1 MEAQQ
6 VALQKLDAFLEET
19 RIRKGDP
26 FTHTT
31 KVPSGSYYIGED
43 SYEDFITIY
52 CNAVVKG
59 AKVTLTERPGAY
71 GPLRVDFDLKASL
84 DVGLKRQ
91 YTEEMLIKIVK
102 FYQDEIR
109 SIVLPDEFEEKMLWC
124 IVLEKKAPR
133 SEEGKVKDG
142 FHLHFPHFVCEP
154 WLQDEYLRS
163 RVIEKM
169 LDEKVWDGGS
179 FMEPPE
185 KFIDTNMA
193 RKTWMM
199 YGAGKDLKAE
209 PFLATRAYDGNGNP
223 IKLERVFED
232 EMVGRKA
239 SLAYYLPRFMT
250 IRGFNQTTP
259 LKQEIEDRRAA
270 YKSRKPRGKTNF
282 VKKRSMEDV
291 LADIKI
297 LKDGEIMS
305 MLSDD
310 RADGYETW
318 MDVGWTLFNIGQGCD
333 EALELWLEFSRRS
346 PKFVDGACEEAWGKM
361 QVRDKS
367 IGSILAM
374 AKTDSPDRFKEWKE
388 ANIKTFLY
396 RSLFEKK
403 PNEWDVA
410 QVINKLYKDKFLC
423 SDAKKDVWWEFVDH
437 RWQSMDD
444 GIALK
449 KLLAT
454 EVVNL
459 YYDLKAEIS
468 AQQRKADDSAR
479 AKLEA
484 QEKKCSEII
493 TSLKTCSFQE
503 KLIKM
508 CKIVFH
514 DPVFAKKVNEN
525 KQIWVCENGVLD
537 LDLCLFRD
545 GRPDDYMSFSC
556 GLNYHKYSKNDD
568 EMIELKD
575 LFRKVFPNAN
585 LRRYF
590 KDVACAAMEGGNKN
604 KTFIVGTGGGD
615 NAKSLVYG
623 LVETMFGE
631 YCIKFPR
638 EMLIVGRGNS
648 SAGARPELARVRGK
662 RLAQIQEIAK
672 DETISIGVLKE
683 LTGNDSFFAR
693 TIFEKGAEIK
703 PMFCLWLQCLTGD
716 SAVGLPGGISMP
728 IKDLKTNDRVLA
740 WSDEKKGIVVAEQ
753 KRFLNQGVKKCVE
766 LILKDG
772 TKIKCTPDHRFLDSS
787 GKWVEAQDISL
798 GKTKLKLGVHQP
810 CYDDLTESSEYIFG
824 NCNLKTLDGRLKA
837 MAASRLLGYCLAD
850 GSNNKVLYIGHR
862 LDADRI
868 LDDIELLTGKRPTLT
883 KNISCLQTCIPVELV
898 RLFEELCPSQGRRVL
913 APMILPEFVFDE
925 TCPDFLV
932 REFIAGLF
940 GGDGIVPC
948 VQKSGNGKDFSRIQ
962 LCMSK
967 TDEHLKSLSF
977 AFENLGEVLRKR
989 FRIGY
994 HVNPPIKYSE
1004 NKSRVHL
1011 VINSSS
1017 TKDFIEKIGVRYCCH
1032 KAYRLTA
1039 VLSWK
1044 KYKDA
1049 IVKQNN
1055 SMSKSISKLKIEE
1068 FLESTSLYKFC
1079 NGGQEEGEVSKNNYS
1094 VKYDRD
1100 YLPTYDMAVIGRKD
1114 IGELQVYDLTVEKPY
1129 SNFLA
1134 NSIISHNCNECP
1146 AIPGHDD
1153 ATWNR
1158 VRKLDFESK
1167 FVKPEKLKDYPV
1179 PKTEAEQFKMK
1190 RFHADLDLGKR
1201 IPELAPVLLSD
1212 LFERFKKY
1220 KVRGL
1225 REPEEVR
1232 MSTGMYRAV
1241 NDVYL
1246 QFIQDKIEK
1255 VEYPPETPEKDRYF
1269 LKLPDL
1275 HSEFTSWYRETHS
1288 SYSKEKFDRVSLQHE
1303 FNKKFGGTFTKKG
1316 TAKGWYG
1323 YRIVEEEQEDEKQQK
1338 LHEILSKKIEPKIK
1352 KIDGTSLPPPPP
1364 SKTHSRNS
1372 STSSE
1377 KGKSV
1382 VKKVSQNEVA
1392 KAVEKASSTKK
1403 TSSKTEKI
1411 QPKTNTVKV

>member
-6 VALQKLDAFLEET
+6 VALQKLNAFLEET

-52 CNAVVKG
+52 CNAAIKG
-59 AKVTLTERPGAY
+59 AKMTLTERPGAY

-91 YTEEMLIKIVK
+91 YTDEMLIRIIK

-109 SIVLPDEFEEKMLWC
+109 SIVATDEFEEKMLWC

-142 FHLHFPHFVCEP
+142 FHFHFPHFICEP
-154 WLQDEYLRS
+154 WLQDEFLRNK
-163 RVIEKM
+163 VTEKM
-169 LDEKVWDGGS
+169 IDEKIWSQGS
-179 FMEPPE
+179 FLESPE

-199 YGAGKDLKAE
+199 YGSGKDLKAE
-209 PFLATRAYDGNGNP
+209 PFLATRAYDGSGQA
-223 IKLERVFED
+223 IKLEKVFED

-239 SLAYYLPRFMT
+239 TLQYYLPRFMT

-291 LADIKI
+291 LADIKV

-333 EALELWLEFSRRS
+333 EALELWIEFSRRS
-346 PKFVDGACEEAWGKM
+346 PKFAEGACEDAWGKM
-361 QVRDKS
+361 QIRDKS
-367 IGSILAM
+367 IASILAM

-437 RWQSMDD
+437 RWQAMDD
-444 GIALK
+444 AVALK

-454 EVVNL
+454 EVVEL
-459 YYDLKAEIS
+459 YYELKAEIS
-468 AQQRKADDSAR
+468 AQQRKADESAR

-493 TSLKTCSFQE
+493 TSLKTCAFQD

-525 KQIWVCENGVLD
+525 KQLWVCENGVLD
-537 LDLCLFRD
+537 LELCLFRD

-556 GLNYHKYSKNDD
+556 GLNYHKYGKNDD

-575 LFRKVFPNAN
+575 LFKKVFTNAN

-604 KTFIVGTGGGD
+604 KTFIIGTGGGD

-703 PMFCLWLQCLTGD
+703 PMFCLWLQC
-716 SAVGLPGGISMP
+716 
-728 IKDLKTNDRVLA
+728 
-740 WSDEKKGIVVAEQ
+740 
-753 KRFLNQGVKKCVE
+753 
-766 LILKDG
+766 
-772 TKIKCTPDHRFLDSS
+772 
-787 GKWVEAQDISL
+787 
-798 GKTKLKLGVHQP
+798 
-810 CYDDLTESSEYIFG
+810 
-824 NCNLKTLDGRLKA
+824 
-837 MAASRLLGYCLAD
+837 
-850 GSNNKVLYIGHR
+850 
-862 LDADRI
+862 
-868 LDDIELLTGKRPTLT
+868 
-883 KNISCLQTCIPVELV
+883 
-898 RLFEELCPSQGRRVL
+898 
-913 APMILPEFVFDE
+913 
-925 TCPDFLV
+925 
-932 REFIAGLF
+932 
-940 GGDGIVPC
+940 
-948 VQKSGNGKDFSRIQ
+948 
-962 LCMSK
+962 
-967 TDEHLKSLSF
+967 
-977 AFENLGEVLRKR
+977 
-989 FRIGY
+989 
-994 HVNPPIKYSE
+994 
-1004 NKSRVHL
+1004 
-1011 VINSSS
+1011 
-1017 TKDFIEKIGVRYCCH
+1017 
-1032 KAYRLTA
+1032 
-1039 VLSWK
+1039 
-1044 KYKDA
+1044 
-1049 IVKQNN
+1049 
-1055 SMSKSISKLKIEE
+1055 
-1068 FLESTSLYKFC
+1068 
-1079 NGGQEEGEVSKNNYS
+1079 
-1094 VKYDRD
+1094 
-1100 YLPTYDMAVIGRKD
+1100 
-1114 IGELQVYDLTVEKPY
+1114 
-1129 SNFLA
+1129 
-1134 NSIISHNCNECP
+1134 NECP

-1158 VRKLDFESK
+1158 VRKLDFEST

-1179 PKTEAEQFKMK
+1179 PKSEAEQFKMK
-1190 RFHADLDLGKR
+1190 RFKADLDLGKR
-1201 IPELAPVLLSD
+1201 IPELAPVLLSA

-1255 VEYPPETPEKDRYF
+1255 IEYPAETPEKDRYF

-1288 SYSKEKFDRVSLQHE
+1288 SYSKDKFDRVSLQHE
-1303 FNKKFGGTFTKKG
+1303 FNKKFGGTFTKRG
-1316 TAKGWYG
+1316 SAKGWYG
-1323 YRIVEEEQEDEKQQK
+1323 YRIIEEEQEDEKQQK

-1352 KIDGTSLPPPPP
+1352 KIDGTLLPPPPP

-1372 STSSE
+1372 STTSE
-1377 KGKSV
+1377 KGKSA
-1382 VKKVSQNEVA
+1382 VKKVSQTDVA
-1392 KAVEKASSTKK
+1392 KAVEKAASTQKPIVKK
-1403 TSSKTEKI
+1403 VA
-1411 QPKTNTVKV
+1411 QPKAKTVKA